1 MAMATFSHHNLN
13 AVNRNRDM
21 CENDTTKSS
30 TLMHKKQRH
39 VQKNDHINFGNGLCN
54 GEKRQ
59 ICDMLTSM
67 LIYQLFDICKIL
79 QVEKN

>member
-1 MAMATFSHHNLN
+1 
-13 AVNRNRDM
+13 M
-21 CENDTTKSS
+21 CK
-30 TLMHKKQRH
+30 
-39 VQKNDHINFGNGLCN
+39 KNDHINFGNGLCN

-59 ICDMLTSM
+59 IYDMLTSM